1 MAKKKAAAG
10 DKPGKSGKSGKKG
23 GAGKILF
30 VLMIFLVTIWSTA
43 ILIIPGMLPTFVALI
58 TGKDREKTLALT
70 MGATNF
76 AGCLPFVLQ
85 LWSMGQNLDNALKI
99 MRDPMTWLV
108 MLSSAGVGY
117 AIYTVVP
124 GMVATIM
131 AGSAGG
137 KITQLQKNLAELK
150 AVWGDDVATDRNFG
164 TMGEAEP

>member
-1 MAKKKAAAG
+1 MAKKKTA
-10 DKPGKSGKSGKKG
+10 PSGKSGKIGKKG

-43 ILIIPGMLPTFVALI
+43 ILIIPGMMPTFVALI

-85 LWSMGQNLDNALKI
+85 LWSMGQNLDNAMKI

-108 MLSSAGVGY
+108 MLASAGVGY
-117 AIYTVVP
+117 AIYVVVP

-131 AGSAGG
+131 AGSASG
-137 KITQLQKNLAELK
+137 KIAQLQKNLAELK
-150 AVWGDDVATDRNFG
+150 AVWGDDVATDKSFG
-164 TMGEAEP
+164 ALGEAES

>member
-10 DKPGKSGKSGKKG
+10 GKSGKKG

-43 ILIIPGMLPTFVALI
+43 ILIIPGMMPTFVALI

-85 LWSMGQNLDNALKI
+85 LWSMGQNLDNAMKI

-108 MLSSAGVGY
+108 MLASAGVGY
-117 AIYTVVP
+117 AIYAVVP

-137 KITQLQKNLAELK
+137 KIAQLQKNLTELK
-150 AVWGDDVATDRNFG
+150 TVWGDDVATDKAFG
-164 TMGEAEP
+164 TLGEAEA

>member
-1 MAKKKAAAG
+1 MAKKKAKTAAAG
-10 DKPGKSGKSGKKG
+10 GKGSKKG

-85 LWSMGQNLDNALKI
+85 LWSMGQNLDNAMKI

-108 MLSSAGVGY
+108 MLASAGVGY
-117 AIYTVVP
+117 AIYAVVP

-137 KITQLQKNLAELK
+137 KIAQLQKNLAELK
-150 AVWGDDVATDRNFG
+150 TVWGDDVATDKSFG
-164 TMGEAEP
+164 ALGEAEP